1 MDIYKTKAMP
11 NLQIH
16 SDDDVVILVIRN
28 KSKQIYKL
36 YTVIYSSCIKNFFYC
51 KSVSHSVMSDSLQ
64 PYGTSARQ
72 APLSMEFSRQEYWS
86 E

>member
-36 YTVIYSSCIKNFFYC
+36 YTVIYSSCIKNFF
-51 KSVSHSVMSDSLQ
+51 L
-64 PYGTSARQ
+64 
-72 APLSMEFSRQEYWS
+72 L
-86 E
+86 